1 MRLSESLLSE
11 LNEESKGTRRILERV
26 PEDRLDWRPHPKSMT
41 LGELATHLANV
52 ASWTS
57 LAMRQESFDM
67 EPPGETPPRQEA
79 LRSRQAI
86 LALFDRNLAAARD
99 ALSAASD
106 EDLPRPWTLLKGGQ
120 ALFTMPRLA
129 VVRTFILNHSIHHRA
144 QLGVYL
150 RLLDAPVPGL
160 YGPSADE
167 MPA

>member
-11 LNEESKGTRRILERV
+11 LSEESKGTRRTLERV
-26 PEDRLDWRPHPKSMT
+26 PEERIDWRPHPKSMT

-57 LAMRQESFDM
+57 LTVNQESFDM
-67 EPPGETPPRQEA
+67 EPPGETPARQEP

-86 LALFDRNLAAARD
+86 LALFDRTLAAARD

-106 EDLPRPWTLLKGGQ
+106 EDLLRPWTLLKGGQ

-167 MPA
+167 MPT